1 VIFLFIIH
9 NLQAIKIDM
18 FISLFS
24 LKIKLNQH
32 SLKDLLNMTFKK
44 KKYYKK
50 FNLENLLMGEK
61 YYL

>member
-1 VIFLFIIH
+1 MIFLFIIH